1 MNKLVIYPEYPA
13 RVKRNYDYKVVV
25 NQGNEA
31 HEIPVY
37 NELRQSCS
45 TREPWTDDYRRFSEF
60 AFEGEGVR
68 VDITV
73 NMSFSEY
80 TVMPAIANLKSTVNG
95 NVISVYLD
103 KPETFMIRLN
113 DRITSMIAVFA
124 EAPEDA
130 EDIPDKNADGVIY
143 IEPGTWHDEPD
154 NFLRLGANQTLYIAP
169 GAVCNARVLADGDNI
184 KILGRG
190 MVRDPFDTRTV
201 NVHGVNYNVNITNS
215 KNPVVKGIKIVD
227 CRFYHIY
234 FGNCEDVYVEGI
246 KLLSN
251 IISTDGTK
259 VHNIDGL
266 VMKNCYA
273 DVGDDVFTL
282 SGDTPEQI
290 RDLYY
295 ENIICGSTCGIF
307 SFTGIKTNVK
317 FKDISVFKCDESM
330 FKHFYTSLE
339 NTPYGGVEIDGLY
352 GVDCV
357 FIPTL
362 FHTTGQGSGHKDI
375 RYKNV
380 SIITPAGSQDQAQS
394 YSTRPM
400 KAIVIANGSDFE
412 FNFENIWMDG
422 KLCKTVDDMRIVNRS
437 GNDYVFNLLADEES
451 GEWLPL
457 EANTTVLD
465 KPYVYVSTAE
475 PVKLGENLLDGN
487 CGFEEGVGAWVAG
500 NFAKLEISEN
510 AHSGKNSLY
519 VPAHL
524 RWGGVTLGI
533 TELLRRGGAG
543 KYRIS
548 FYTLRGPL
556 GEQSAVNCAVT
567 LRYGEVTAD
576 ENMPSEVF
584 RAPFELT
591 GEWTKN
597 EIVFELTEDMAKV
610 NNSYFILQN
619 NHESGQLSFY
629 LDDVVFE
636 KIG

>member
-13 RVKRNYDYKVVV
+13 RIKRNHDYKVVV
-25 NQGNEA
+25 NQGDES

-37 NELRQSCS
+37 NELRQSAA
-45 TREPWTDDYRRFSEF
+45 TREPWGDDYRRFAEF

-73 NMSFSEY
+73 NMSFAEY
-80 TVMPAIANLKSTVNG
+80 TVMPAIANLKSTVKD

-113 DRITSMIAVFA
+113 DKVNTMLAVFA
-124 EAPEDA
+124 EYPEDKD
-130 EDIPDKNADGVIY
+130 DIPDRNAEGVIF
-143 IEPGTWHDEPD
+143 IDPQTWHNEPD

-169 GAVCNARVLADGDNI
+169 GAVCNARILGDGDNI

-190 MVRDPFDTRTV
+190 MIRDPFDTRTI
-201 NVHGVNYNVNITNS
+201 NAHGVNYNVNITNS
-215 KNPVVKGIKIVD
+215 KNPVVKGVKIVD

-251 IISTDGTK
+251 VISTDGTK

-282 SGDTPEQI
+282 SGDTPEKCK
-290 RDLYY
+290 DLYY

-307 SFTGIKTNVK
+307 SFTGVKTNVK
-317 FKDISVFKCDESM
+317 FKDISVFRCDESM
-330 FKHFYTSLE
+330 FKHFYTATE
-339 NTPYGGVEIDGLY
+339 NTPYGGVDIDGLY

-380 SIITPAGSQDQAQS
+380 SAIMPSGTQIQEDAYGK
-394 YSTRPM
+394 RPM

-412 FNFENIWMDG
+412 FNFENIWIDG
-422 KLCKTVDDMRIVNRS
+422 KLCRTVEDLAVANRS
-437 GNDYVFNLLADEES
+437 GHEPVFNITADEKS
-451 GEWLPL
+451 GEWLPMKS
-457 EANTTVLD
+457 NTTVLA
-465 KPYVYVSTAE
+465 KPYVAQVKYE
-475 PVKLGENLLDGN
+475 PVELNKNLLENG
-487 CGFEEGVGAWVAG
+487 GFEDGVDAWVSS
-500 NFAKLEISEN
+500 NFAKLELSEN
-510 AHSGKNSLY
+510 AHSGKYSLY

-524 RWGGVTLGI
+524 RWGGTTIGVKDIFL
-533 TELLRRGGAG
+533 RGGAG
-543 KYRIS
+543 KYKIS

-556 GEQSAVNCAVT
+556 GEQTTVNCAVT
-567 LRYGEVTAD
+567 LKYGEITND

-584 RAPFELT
+584 RFPFELAC
-591 GEWTKN
+591 EWTKQ
-597 EIVFELTEDMAKV
+597 EFEFELSEEQAKV
-610 NNSYFILQN
+610 NTSYFILQN
-619 NHESGQLSFY
+619 NHESGELSFF
-629 LDDVVFE
+629 LDDVTLE
-636 KIG
+636 KIN

>member
-25 NQGNEA
+25 NQGSES

-37 NELRQSCS
+37 NELRQSAA
-45 TREPWTDDYRRFSEF
+45 TREPWGDDYRRFAEF

-68 VDITV
+68 IDITV

-80 TVMPAIANLKSTVNG
+80 TVMPAIANLKSTVKD

-103 KPETFMIRLN
+103 KPEIFMIRLN
-113 DRITSMIAVFA
+113 DKVNTMLAVFA

-130 EDIPDKNADGVIY
+130 EDIPDRNAEGVIY
-143 IEPGTWHDEPD
+143 IDSGKWHNEPD
-154 NFLRLGANQTLYIAP
+154 NFLRLGADQTLYIAP
-169 GAVCNARVLADGDNI
+169 GAVCNARVIGDGDNI

-201 NVHGVNYNVNITNS
+201 NVHSVNYNVNITNS

-251 IISTDGTK
+251 VISTDGTK

-282 SGDTPEQI
+282 SGDTPEKC

-307 SFTGIKTNVK
+307 SFTGIKGGVQ
-317 FKDISVFKCDESM
+317 FKDISVFRCDESM
-330 FKHFYTSLE
+330 FKHFYTSTE
-339 NTPYGGVEIDGLY
+339 NTPYGGVDIDGLY

-357 FIPTL
+357 FIPTI

-380 SIITPAGSQDQAQS
+380 SAIMPAGTQSQEEA
-394 YSTRPM
+394 YGNRPH
-400 KAIVIANGSDFE
+400 KAVVIANGEDFE
-412 FNFENIWMDG
+412 FNFENIWLDG
-422 KLCKTVDDMRIVNRS
+422 KLCKTVEDLRVANRS
-437 GNDYVFNLLADEES
+437 GKDAVFNIKADEES
-451 GEWLPL
+451 GKWLPL
-457 EANTTVLD
+457 KSNTTVLD
-465 KPYVYVSTAE
+465 KPYVAEIKRE
-475 PVKLGENLLDGN
+475 PVKPHENLLPNG
-487 CGFEEGVGAWVAG
+487 GFEDGVDAWVAS
-500 NFAKLEISEN
+500 NFAKLELSEN
-510 AHSGKNSLY
+510 AHSGKYSLY

-524 RWGGVTLGI
+524 NWGGTHVGVKDIFL
-533 TELLRRGGAG
+533 RGGAG
-543 KYRIS
+543 KYKLT
-548 FYTLRGPL
+548 FFALRGPL
-556 GEQSAVNCAVT
+556 GEVTTINCALSV
-567 LRYGEVTAD
+567 RYGEITDNA
-576 ENMPSEVF
+576 NMPTQTFRFPTEV
-584 RAPFELT
+584 T
-591 GEWTKN
+591 DKWTKYEY
-597 EIVFELTEDMAKV
+597 EIEIPEEMSSINTAYLNFI
-610 NNSYFILQN
+610 NSTPGG
-619 NHESGQLSFY
+619 ELSFY
-629 LDDVVFE
+629 LDDVTLE

>member
-25 NQGNEA
+25 NQGSES

-37 NELRQSCS
+37 NELRQSAA
-45 TREPWTDDYRRFSEF
+45 TREPWGDDYRRFAEF

-73 NMSFSEY
+73 NMSFAEY
-80 TVMPAIANLKSTVNG
+80 TVMPAIANLKSTVKD
-95 NVISVYLD
+95 NVISIYLD
-103 KPETFMIRLN
+103 HPETFMIRLN
-113 DRITSMIAVFA
+113 DKVNTMLAVFA
-124 EAPEDA
+124 EAPEDP
-130 EDIPDKNADGVIY
+130 EDIPDRNAEGVIY
-143 IEPGTWHDEPD
+143 ISSGEWHNEPD

-169 GAVCNARVLADGDNI
+169 GAVCNARVLGDGDSI

-190 MVRDPFDTRTV
+190 MVRDPFDTRTI
-201 NVHGVNYNVNITNS
+201 NQHSVNYNVNITNS

-234 FGNCEDVYVEGI
+234 FGDCEDVYVEGI

-282 SGDTPEQI
+282 SGDTPEKCK
-290 RDLYY
+290 DLYY

-307 SFTGIKTNVK
+307 SFTGVKTNVK
-317 FKDISVFKCDESM
+317 FKDISVFRCDESM

-339 NTPYGGVEIDGLY
+339 NTPYGGVDIDGLY

-380 SIITPAGSQDQAQS
+380 SSIMPAGTQNQEEA
-394 YSTRPM
+394 YGNRPM
-400 KAIVIANGSDFE
+400 KAVIIANGSDFE
-412 FNFENIWMDG
+412 FNFENIWIDG
-422 KLCKTVDDMRIVNRS
+422 KLCKTVEDLAV
-437 GNDYVFNLLADEES
+437 ADESGSSPIFNIKADEKS
-451 GEWLPL
+451 GEWLPMKS
-457 EANTTVLD
+457 NTTVLD
-465 KPYVYVSTAE
+465 KPYIAKANYE
-475 PVKLGENLLDGN
+475 PVKLGENLFDNG
-487 CGFEEGVGAWVAG
+487 GFEDGIKAWVAS
-500 NFAKLEISEN
+500 NFAKLDLSEN
-510 AHSGKNSLY
+510 AHSGKYSLY
-519 VPAHL
+519 IPAHR
-524 RWGGVTLGI
+524 RWGGVTIGI
-533 TELLRRGGAG
+533 KDILLRGGAG
-543 KYRIS
+543 KYKIS

-556 GEQSAVNCAVT
+556 GEQTMVNCAVT
-567 LRYGEVTAD
+567 LKYGEVTAD

-584 RAPFELT
+584 RSPFELAD
-591 GEWTKN
+591 EWTKH
-597 EIVFELTEDMAKV
+597 EFEFELSKELAKV
-610 NNSYFILQN
+610 NASYFILQN
-619 NHESGQLSFY
+619 SHETGELSFY
-629 LDDVVFE
+629 LDDVTFE